1 MSHFEG
7 IGRRVLEG
15 MNKNKLDYNSL
26 MEDIKTSRNMSILM
40 AHNVEVQTLSN
51 LNLLTSYEE
60 RKLFNAIIIRS
71 EELK

>member
-26 MEDIKTSRNMSILM
+26 MEDIKTSRNMSVLM